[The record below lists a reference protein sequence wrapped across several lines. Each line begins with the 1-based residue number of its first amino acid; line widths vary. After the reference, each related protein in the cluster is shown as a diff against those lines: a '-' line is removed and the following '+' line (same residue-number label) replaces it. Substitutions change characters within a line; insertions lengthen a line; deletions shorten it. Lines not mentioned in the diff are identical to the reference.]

1 LRVKDESLAT
11 DRIERLLAISVI
23 QGMKGATQA
32 DKALQLSLAGFTNVE
47 IGNLLQTTQA
57 VISQYLYA
65 ARKKKKK
72 KKGKKVK

>member
-1 LRVKDESLAT
+1 MRVKDESVSN
-11 DRIERLLAISVI
+11 DRIERLLATLVI

-47 IGNLLQTTQA
+47 IGDLLQTTQA
-57 VISQYLYA
+57 VIAQNLYA

-72 KKGKKVK
+72 GK

>member
-1 LRVKDESLAT
+1 MKDESAST
-11 DRIERLLAISVI
+11 DRIERLLALLVV

-47 IGNLLQTTQA
+47 IGDLLQTTQG
-57 VISQYLYA
+57 VIAQNLYA

-72 KKGKKVK
+72 VK